1 MKQSNRSQ
9 QLYLVNVSVVIM
21 LLVLLGIL
29 AVVLPKPTVSEVEKR
44 ELAAKPQ
51 WSLRSWFSGEY
62 AEQYD
67 AYYADTFPQRE
78 QLVLLASKLEQ
89 MQGVH
94 PDDVRIHP
102 AGGSAQQQSQQ
113 LPLPEPEAEQE
124 QQQEQQEL
132 AGEPQPPAIDYDA
145 YKDPNAPGNGLSEQG
160 TAGEQVGSLFL
171 YRNMGMQIFGSSQ
184 TLSEEYARVISSYAQ
199 QLDGVQVYNLIA
211 PTSIEFYLPEK
222 YQGIASSER
231 ENIDFVAQQMS
242 DKVISVDAY
251 NQIEKNREDY
261 LYFRTDHH
269 WTARGDY
276 EAYIAFCKSAG
287 LPPVSLEEME
297 HQQIDG
303 FLGTFYSQTH
313 DSQLAQTPDF
323 VEYFVPPVQT
333 TTTRYQ
339 TGAPFTPIDSSIFAS
354 YATGG
359 QNTYS
364 VFLHGDFPLT
374 HIQTDNRTG
383 RKILLVKE
391 SYGNA
396 FAPFLACNFDEVYIV
411 DQRYFELGLVDFVKE
426 HGITDLLFL
435 NYIFAVN
442 TDVRIRELSRIQ
454 NQSYQPISQQPVQQP
469 TQQTQEIEKEAE
481 EQREEMSNQSKE
493 QAEKQENETPSK
505 PSKTE
510 DPPRRLGHR
519 E

>member
-1 MKQSNRSQ
+1 M
-9 QLYLVNVSVVIM
+9 
-21 LLVLLGIL
+21 
-29 AVVLPKPTVSEVEKR
+29 T
-44 ELAAKPQ
+44 
-51 WSLRSWFSGEY
+51 
-62 AEQYD
+62 
-67 AYYADTFPQRE
+67 
-78 QLVLLASKLEQ
+78 
-89 MQGVH
+89 
-94 PDDVRIHP
+94 
-102 AGGSAQQQSQQ
+102 
-113 LPLPEPEAEQE
+113 
-124 QQQEQQEL
+124 
-132 AGEPQPPAIDYDA
+132 
-145 YKDPNAPGNGLSEQG
+145 
-160 TAGEQVGSLFL
+160 
-171 YRNMGMQIFGSSQ
+171 
-184 TLSEEYARVISSYAQ
+184 
-199 QLDGVQVYNLIA
+199 
-211 PTSIEFYLPEK
+211 
-222 YQGIASSER
+222 
-231 ENIDFVAQQMS
+231 
-242 DKVISVDAY
+242 
-251 NQIEKNREDY
+251 
-261 LYFRTDHH
+261 
-269 WTARGDY
+269 
-276 EAYIAFCKSAG
+276 
-287 LPPVSLEEME
+287 PVSLEEME

-339 TGAPFTPIDSSIFAS
+339 TGVPFTPIDSSIFAS

-435 NYIFAVN
+435 NNIFAVN

-454 NQSYQPISQQPVQQP
+454 NQRYQPISQQPVQQP

>member
-21 LLVLLGIL
+21 LLVLVGIL

-51 WSLRSWFSGEY
+51 WSLHSWFSGEY

-78 QLVLLASKLEQ
+78 QLVSLASKLEQ

-102 AGGSAQQQSQQ
+102 AGGNAQQSQQ
-113 LPLPEPEAEQE
+113 LPQPEPEAEQE
-124 QQQEQQEL
+124 PQQEL
-132 AGEPQPPAIDYDA
+132 AEEPQSPTVDYDA
-145 YKDPNAPGNGLSEQG
+145 YSDPNAPGNGLSEQG

-199 QLDGVQVYNLIA
+199 QLNGVQVYNLIA
-211 PTSIEFYLPEK
+211 PTSIEFYLEK

-251 NQIEKNREDY
+251 SQIEKNREDY

-269 WTARGDY
+269 WTARGAY

-287 LPPVSLEEME
+287 LTPVSLEEME

-339 TGAPFTPIDSSIFAS
+339 TGAPFTPVDSSIFAS

-435 NYIFAVN
+435 NNIFAVN
-442 TDVRIRELSRIQ
+442 TDVRIRELQPHPEPELSADFSTAGAAADPAATGNRERSGRAERGNEQSTERTGREAGERNTVKAIQ
-454 NQSYQPISQQPVQQP
+454 NRGPA
-469 TQQTQEIEKEAE
+469 QEV
-481 EQREEMSNQSKE
+481 RS
-493 QAEKQENETPSK
+493 
-505 PSKTE
+505 
-510 DPPRRLGHR
+510 
-519 E
+519 